1 MCMLILGKRQR
12 EVLLHSFWWS
22 YNEKF
27 VRLYIVD
34 WSGGRATPA
43 GTAQNV
49 RRNKPR
55 DSEGCGLRC
64 ARGKRPSVAEI
75 NSLIQYFF
83 NFILKT
89 TRFISRAV
97 ALNNFSVAIY

>member
-1 MCMLILGKRQR
+1 MPSIF
-12 EVLLHSFWWS
+12 LLTR
-22 YNEKF
+22 YQ
-27 VRLYIVD
+27 VD

-55 DSEGCGLRC
+55 VSEGCGLRC

-75 NSLIQYFF
+75 NRSTMLKATQQNIVQQWCPQVMAYYINSLVLFDNDDVLEMPLVMAPLFLLQ
-83 NFILKT
+83 
-89 TRFISRAV
+89 
-97 ALNNFSVAIY
+97 